1 MCKHRLPQ
9 TPSVATHMRVL
20 LAAFTVGHAASLVG
34 LENHICL
41 NGMCEEPISTVPA
54 SHPGGRGCTLSQGS
68 DERLPPVLHCLP
80 VLPSPTPPLPPS
92 PPPSEPPAMPDYSC
106 SLHPDGEH
114 RVCTQIEN
122 IGSVYGSVLDS
133 RGHSVPTAAMLT
145 ECAQMIHSY
154 IAGANTENCILEPL
168 ADVATAFGNR
178 QHLGTACWNA
188 ASIHDGT
195 CWCYCWK
202 AACVGINTVLP
213 PTSGSGVIFNVYECT
228 T

>member
-1 MCKHRLPQ
+1 
-9 TPSVATHMRVL
+9 MRVL

-92 PPPSEPPAMPDYSC
+92 PPPSDPAMPDYSC

-154 IAGANTENCILEPL
+154 IAGANTENCMSGWSYF
-168 ADVATAFGNR
+168 T
-178 QHLGTACWNA
+178 TKCWNA
-188 ASIHDGT
+188 ASGIDGT
-195 CWCYCWK
+195 CWCNCIKDDGSPTPGTCGSGMNHYY
-202 AACVGINTVLP
+202 P
-213 PTSGSGVIFNVYECT
+213 PTSGGGIYAHVYECT